1 MMIVYSKTHY
11 FRKLSISK
19 WIKEED
25 EEKIQSLNENI
36 RISMELGAKLHFL
49 YMTKTIPPFQLCKLQ
64 LGTWRLHSNL

>member
-1 MMIVYSKTHY
+1 M
-11 FRKLSISK
+11 
-19 WIKEED
+19 KEED

-49 YMTKTIPPFQLCKLQ
+49 YMTETIPPFQLCKLQ